1 MLECKPKQQNKN
13 KVVSWSFPFSSSSS
27 SSSEKEDPVSRNTIT
42 QESKKIR
49 EKQKRISFAEFL
61 RGGV

>member
-1 MLECKPKQQNKN
+1 VECKPEKQSKN
-13 KVVSWSFPFSSSSS
+13 KLVSWSFPFSS

-49 EKQKRISFAEFL
+49 EKQRRISFAEFL